1 MAELLN
7 DDILRTIFSAHTK
20 EVIVRYN
27 RNDYQADFILGRMGK
42 LRKDCVLTTVPSED
56 ISSVKFCF
64 GTACFIQGQYAA
76 KETVYKLCAEITFNS
91 VQIDSLWNDL
101 LEIGS
106 EAPSKS

>member
-1 MAELLN
+1 MTSSAQF
-7 DDILRTIFSAHTK
+7 FSAHTK

-76 KETVYKLCAEITFNS
+76 KETVYKRRLYKLCAEITFNS
-91 VQIDSLWNDL
+91 AQIDSLWNNL